1 MQNWFRSRN
10 TSVEED
16 AGYADTLSSSSNP
29 AKHYWHGV
37 RDRMYRSGDLGRYD
51 TEGGVEC
58 IGVYPCHILDKVQVG
73 LTSDLIGRADNQIK
87 IRGFRIELG
96 EVDTHLA
103 AHPGVRENVTL
114 VRRDK
119 DEEKML
125 VSYFVPLNSWKGE
138 IVNSTYLV
146 RITCLSR

>member
-1 MQNWFRSRN
+1 MNEEKFVRNWFRSQ
-10 TSVEED
+10 SGEDGD
-16 AGYADTLSSSSNP
+16 AGYTDTLAASSDP
-29 AKHYWHGV
+29 ARHYWHGV

-58 IGVYPCHILDKVQVG
+58 IGKQVFPMYTPFYS
-73 LTSDLIGRADNQIK
+73 LRPPLGRADNQIK

-125 VSYFVPLNSWKGE
+125 VSYFVPVNSWKGM
-138 IVNSTYLV
+138 S
-146 RITCLSR
+146 LSSVVWFLCSE